1 MSKSKVKKVS
11 SKNLSILYEI
21 ALTVGKSLNLN
32 TILDGVVLKIVDF
45 MGVDSGIIYII
56 NSSTMELIPVA
67 FCNLS
72 DEIIKDA
79 VENRVKVGECLC
91 GAIAKFE
98 NEIIILEG
106 ASRDTRVANSKLK
119 EAGMD
124 FYAGLPLKAK
134 GKVMGVLCVFSFNPF
149 TPDIDHLETLR
160 AATVPIGLAI
170 ENALIF
176 EDLKKDAKTIE
187 HNFSEIIGYSPKM
200 EAVLKLAKK
209 VVDVSSNIL
218 IEGESGTGKE
228 LIAKALHYNSRKR
241 KNPFIVVNCAALP
254 ETLLESELFGFVKGA
269 FTGANFDKNG
279 LFELANT
286 GTIFLDEV
294 ETMSPGLQ
302 AKLLRVLQD
311 LTFFKVGG
319 STPITVN
326 VRIIAASNKNLAT
339 AVKEKSFRED
349 LFYRLNVI
357 NITIPPLRERIEDVP
372 LLTRHFIDKFNKK
385 LGRNVRK
392 ISTSTMNALMKYD
405 WPGNIRELQNAIERA
420 VAVADADEIIFN
432 YNSFKSSNTDGQSS
446 DRKGTGV
453 EDEID
458 LLTIDIFGSS
468 NQQPP
473 SIEEVEREYILKI
486 LNLTGQNKLKAS
498 KILGID
504 TSTLWRKLKK
514 IEGN

>member
-1 MSKSKVKKVS
+1 
-11 SKNLSILYEI
+11 
-21 ALTVGKSLNLN
+21 
-32 TILDGVVLKIVDF
+32 
-45 MGVDSGIIYII
+45 
-56 NSSTMELIPVA
+56 
-67 FCNLS
+67 
-72 DEIIKDA
+72 
-79 VENRVKVGECLC
+79 
-91 GAIAKFE
+91 
-98 NEIIILEG
+98 
-106 ASRDTRVANSKLK
+106 
-119 EAGMD
+119 
-124 FYAGLPLKAK
+124 
-134 GKVMGVLCVFSFNPF
+134 
-149 TPDIDHLETLR
+149 
-160 AATVPIGLAI
+160 
-170 ENALIF
+170 
-176 EDLKKDAKTIE
+176 
-187 HNFSEIIGYSPKM
+187 
-200 EAVLKLAKK
+200 
-209 VVDVSSNIL
+209 
-218 IEGESGTGKE
+218 
-228 LIAKALHYNSRKR
+228 
-241 KNPFIVVNCAALP
+241 
-254 ETLLESELFGFVKGA
+254 
-269 FTGANFDKNG
+269 
-279 LFELANT
+279 
-286 GTIFLDEV
+286 
-294 ETMSPGLQ
+294 
-302 AKLLRVLQD
+302 
-311 LTFFKVGG
+311 
-319 STPITVN
+319 
-326 VRIIAASNKNLAT
+326 LAT

>member
-1 MSKSKVKKVS
+1 
-11 SKNLSILYEI
+11 
-21 ALTVGKSLNLN
+21 
-32 TILDGVVLKIVDF
+32 
-45 MGVDSGIIYII
+45 
-56 NSSTMELIPVA
+56 
-67 FCNLS
+67 
-72 DEIIKDA
+72 
-79 VENRVKVGECLC
+79 
-91 GAIAKFE
+91 
-98 NEIIILEG
+98 
-106 ASRDTRVANSKLK
+106 
-119 EAGMD
+119 
-124 FYAGLPLKAK
+124 
-134 GKVMGVLCVFSFNPF
+134 
-149 TPDIDHLETLR
+149 
-160 AATVPIGLAI
+160 
-170 ENALIF
+170 
-176 EDLKKDAKTIE
+176 
-187 HNFSEIIGYSPKM
+187 M